1 MREPIPSGDVRPPEV
16 ELAGSGL
23 FYEQAAL
30 GYRIAQRRSGLHVL
44 LPQTRFASL
53 LTVIFLSAVLTPL
66 QIAAILLI
74 ITGLTFLRMLK
85 REAGSLV
92 MRDANHAKRSI
103 SILKAITLLKPLNM
117 SKDLVA
123 SQRLV

>member
-44 LPQTRFASL
+44 LPQTRIASL
-53 LTVIFLSAVLTPL
+53 LVVLFLREVLTPL
-66 QIAAILLI
+66 QFAAII
-74 ITGLTFLRMLK
+74 VIVAGLTLSRLLK
-85 REAGSLV
+85 RPKTKV
-92 MRDANHAKRSI
+92 
-103 SILKAITLLKPLNM
+103 
-117 SKDLVA
+117 
-123 SQRLV
+123 